1 MNYTVIKSRRRTISI
16 TVNADGSVTVRAPIN
31 ASIDKINNFVAE
43 KSGWIEKTKRR
54 INENNADLSDVLAHK
69 SVMLFGE
76 VLPFYTEFKRDLVKI
91 AGSYLTERL
100 FTLAETFNFKYK
112 GIKLRNFKAKWG
124 SLDKNG
130 VISLNLKLIMLK
142 RPLIDYVL
150 LHELCHLSEF
160 NHSKRFYAILNK
172 IEPNA
177 EALRKELRKFGALAR
192 IEL

>member
-54 INENNADLSDVLAHK
+54 INENNADLSEVLAHK

-91 AGSYLTERL
+91 ADSYLTERL

-130 VISLNLKLIMLK
+130 V
-142 RPLIDYVL
+142 V
-150 LHELCHLSEF
+150 
-160 NHSKRFYAILNK
+160 
-172 IEPNA
+172 
-177 EALRKELRKFGALAR
+177 
-192 IEL
+192 